1 MITLKNG
8 HRVEYSSDFDQFFRD
23 LLEAII
29 QESKMELMKEATL
42 SSEDYNEAF
51 LKEIMDNC
59 IYVVH
64 QLFELRKE
72 NEEMSRFIITGF
84 MFNSIIMTL
93 PFITSDSEKEET
105 QDEVPSEKED
115 NGPDEED
122 DDSTT
127 VH

>member
-1 MITLKNG
+1 LITLKNG
-8 HRVEYSSDFDQFFRD
+8 HRVEYNSDFDQFFRD

-29 QESKMELMKEATL
+29 QESKMELMRETEL
-42 SSEDYNEAF
+42 SPEDYNEAF

-64 QLFELRKE
+64 QLFEIRKE

-93 PFITSDSEKEET
+93 PFITSESDKEEA
-105 QDEVPSEKED
+105 QNDEQADRGD
-115 NGPDEED
+115 NVSDEED

>member
-8 HRVEYSSDFDQFFRD
+8 HRVEYNSDFDQFFRD

-29 QESKMELMKEATL
+29 QESKMELMRETEL
-42 SSEDYNEAF
+42 SPEDYNEAF

-64 QLFELRKE
+64 QLFEIRKE

-93 PFITSDSEKEET
+93 PFITSESDKEEA
-105 QDEVPSEKED
+105 QNDEQADRGD
-115 NGPDEED
+115 NVSDEED